1 MNESTPVVVL
11 APGYV
16 GHGIARSLGRWHVP
30 VYGVHGDARS
40 PAARSR
46 YWRQNV
52 IWQFDTARPDQLL
65 DYLMELGRRIG
76 GMPILIPTDDTTCLF
91 VADHGAELH
100 EAFRFPSQPAGL
112 VRALSSKREMYYLCK
127 RYAVPTPETV
137 FPVSRAD
144 VIAYGD
150 TGVFPVMLKPIENR
164 AAQRDPS
171 RRMVVVRDARA
182 LLEHYDVMETP
193 NDPNLMLQEY
203 IPGGPDTVWMFN
215 GYFDADSRCLFGLT
229 GKKIRQYPPYTG
241 VTSLGICLENE
252 TVERTTT
259 AFMQAVGFRGILD
272 IGYRYDARTGD
283 YKLLDVNPRIGSTFR
298 LFVDSLGMDVARAM
312 YLDMTGQPV
321 RAGRSREGRKWVVEN
336 FDPVSSVTYYR
347 DRRLS
352 AAEWIRSL
360 RGIEEG
366 SWLALDDPAPF
377 AAVAWRSVVTA
388 LKHGRRRRGPA

>member
-1 MNESTPVVVL
+1 VNASTPVVVL

-30 VYGVHGDARS
+30 VYGVHGNARS

-46 YWRQNV
+46 YWRENV
-52 IWQFDTARPDQLL
+52 IWEFDTATSDQSLA
-65 DYLMELGRRIG
+65 YLTQLGRRIG

-91 VADHGAELH
+91 VADHSAALRGV
-100 EAFRFPSQPAGL
+100 FQFPSQSAGL
-112 VRALSSKREMYYLCK
+112 ARALSSKREMYYLCK
-127 RYAVPTPETV
+127 RYAVPTPKTV
-137 FPVSRAD
+137 FPTSRAD
-144 VIAYGD
+144 VIAYAD

-171 RRMVVVRDARA
+171 RRMVVVRDACA

-259 AFMQAVGFRGILD
+259 AFMQAVGYRGILD

-298 LFVDSLGMDVARAM
+298 LFVDSLGMDVVRAM
-312 YLDMTGQPV
+312 YLDLTGQPV

-352 AAEWIRSL
+352 VADWLRSL

-388 LKHGRRRRGPA
+388 LKQGRRRAPE